1 MLNGKVWFR
10 FYAQLNDF
18 LPAERRGRRFDRVLA
33 APRSVKDAI
42 EALGVP
48 HPEVDVILVNGTPQ
62 GFEYGLQ
69 DGDDVSVY
77 PVFRSID
84 VAGVQRAGI
93 DPPQPLQFMLDVHL
107 SKLASLLRLCG
118 FDAVTGSDDEDLVR
132 AAAREG
138 RVVLTRDLGLLKRA
152 AVRYGYWVRHTY
164 PESQLLE
171 VLERFDLAGRMDP
184 FTRCLRCNT
193 RLVSAD
199 ADAVANRLPRRTR
212 ATFRQFHQCPGC
224 ARVYWRGSH
233 FDRLAGL
240 VERART
246 GARPSSQG
254 PGM

>member
-1 MLNGKVWFR
+1 MGHVRFR

-18 LPAERRGRRFDRVLA
+18 LPADRRGRRFSHVLA
-33 APRSVKDAI
+33 APGSVKDAI

-48 HPEVDVILVNGTPQ
+48 HPEVDVILVNGTPER
-62 GFEYGLQ
+62 FEYGLKN
-69 DGDDVSVY
+69 GDDVSVY

-84 VAGVQRAGI
+84 VAGLRRAGI
-93 DPPQPLQFMLDVHL
+93 DPPQPVRFMLDVHL
-107 SKLASLLRLCG
+107 GKLASLLRLCG
-118 FDAVTGSDDEDLVR
+118 FDAATGTDDEDLAR
-132 AAAREG
+132 RAARED

-152 AVRYGYWVRHTY
+152 TVRHGCWVRHTS

-171 VLERFDLAGRMDP
+171 VLERFDLAGRMEP

-193 RLVSAD
+193 CLVPAD
-199 ADAVANRLPRRTR
+199 AQTVADRLQPRTR
-212 ATFRQFHQCPGC
+212 AAFRQFRRCPGC

-246 GARPSSQG
+246 GASGRTA
-254 PGM
+254 PGWQA